1 MIPVIFDTG
10 SAALDGLFS
19 TGSAATHGILNTLWT
34 GSFGG

>member
-1 MIPVIFDTG
+1 MIPVIIDTG

-19 TGSAATHGILNTLWT
+19 TAGAALQGLVSTLWT